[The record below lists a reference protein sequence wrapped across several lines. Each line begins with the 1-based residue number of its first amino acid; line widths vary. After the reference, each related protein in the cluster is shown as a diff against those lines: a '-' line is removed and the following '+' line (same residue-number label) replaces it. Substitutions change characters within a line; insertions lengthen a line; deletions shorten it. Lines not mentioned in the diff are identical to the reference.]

1 MPVEQIDDPELKF
14 KPTLKLI
21 QFVKKHVSAKDASDN
36 IRLLKKSSRNCDI
49 VLKLEDIKWINDYL
63 VEYRKTSDVE
73 VYLHELIDGNLI
85 SLPSPK
91 ITPRNPILEARIQKL
106 TAQQN
111 SRAYDAM
118 TKNIDPIKKHFPEDT
133 IAFQMKE
140 MNRHLIAIV
149 QFIFSVMAAFAFGFI
164 GIELIIGDL
173 DFGFR
178 LLLGIICGLIVALAE
193 IYFLAKILNEE
204 ECMHSTPI
212 HKKPHQE

>member
-1 MPVEQIDDPELKF
+1 MNGFLSPVINSRSSYIILFQIIITMPVEQIDDPELKF

-21 QFVKKHVSAKDASDN
+21 QFVKKHVSTKDASEN
-36 IRLLKKSSRNCDI
+36 IKLLKKSSRNCDI

-63 VEYRKTSDVE
+63 VQYRKTSDVE

-91 ITPRNPILEARIQKL
+91 VTPRNPILEARIQKL

-133 IAFQMKE
+133 IAFQSKK
-140 MNRHLIAIV
+140 
-149 QFIFSVMAAFAFGFI
+149 FIN
-164 GIELIIGDL
+164 
-173 DFGFR
+173 
-178 LLLGIICGLIVALAE
+178 
-193 IYFLAKILNEE
+193 YK
-204 ECMHSTPI
+204 
-212 HKKPHQE
+212 